1 MNIKVTDLNGFED
14 ERFYTYRRR
23 VFFNV
28 NLNFVMFC
36 DQGAIQLK
44 QTNKQTKHRNTEM
57 QMMRL
62 IVGGSEVTSAAG
74 RGAATMTPCGKLW
87 YY

>member
-1 MNIKVTDLNGFED
+1 
-14 ERFYTYRRR
+14 
-23 VFFNV
+23 
-28 NLNFVMFC
+28 MFC
-36 DQGAIQLK
+36 DQAAIQLK
-44 QTNKQTKHRNTEM
+44 QTNKTQKHRNADDG
-57 QMMRL
+57 L